1 MRKDFGGLGRFIMI
15 HFMWEGRD
23 PLMPGRKTVVGR
35 YMGGYSLF
43 CQFNFGDCQVQFDFI
58 NL

>member
-1 MRKDFGGLGRFIMI
+1 MI
-15 HFMWEGRD
+15 HFMSEGRD